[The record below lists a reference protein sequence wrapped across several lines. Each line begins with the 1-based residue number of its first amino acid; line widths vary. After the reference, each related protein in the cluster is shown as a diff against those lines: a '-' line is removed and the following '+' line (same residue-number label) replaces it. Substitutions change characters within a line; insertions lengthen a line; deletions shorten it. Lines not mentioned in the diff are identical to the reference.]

1 MTVAEIKQDIKAKW
15 SGKIREMN
23 LKREKR
29 LFVTIDPD
37 LLPEAAKYLFDDLK
51 CRFITASA
59 LQSKRGFEIYYHF
72 SVDVVGLIINVH
84 VVLPE
89 SKPEVESLAN
99 ISMATNW
106 IEREMHELF
115 GITFLHHPNMEKLIP
130 EGNWEEGEYPLR
142 KN

>member
-1 MTVAEIKQDIKAKW
+1 MTVAEIKQDIESKW
-15 SGKIREMN
+15 AGKIREMD

-99 ISMATNW
+99 ISVATNW

-115 GITFLHHPNMEKLIP
+115 GIDFLNHPNMEKLIS
-130 EGNWEEGEYPLR
+130 EGNWQEGEYPLR

>member
-1 MTVAEIKQDIKAKW
+1 MTGAEVKQNIESKW
-15 SGKIREMN
+15 SGKISEIG
-23 LKREKR
+23 LKSEKR
-29 LFVTIDPD
+29 LFVTISPES
-37 LLPEAAKYLFDDLK
+37 LPEVAQYLFDDLK

-72 SVDVVGLIINVH
+72 SVDVIGLIINVH

-99 ISMATNW
+99 ISVATNW

-115 GITFLHHPNMEKLIP
+115 GIIFLNHPNMEKLIS

>member
-1 MTVAEIKQDIKAKW
+1 MTVKEIKEYIEAKW
-15 SGKIREMN
+15 SGKISEID
-23 LKREKR
+23 LKSDKR
-29 LFVTIDPD
+29 LFITINAEY
-37 LLPEAAKYLFDDLK
+37 LQEVANYLFDDLK

-59 LQSKRGFEIYYHF
+59 LQSNHDFEIFYHF
-72 SVDVVGLIINVH
+72 SLDDTGLIINVH

-99 ISMATNW
+99 ISVATNW

-115 GITFLHHPNMEKLIP
+115 GITFLNHPNMEKLIS